1 MSDMG
6 VAPVEV
12 AALRIDSRRRGAP
25 VEVAALRIDS
35 RRRGSNTLSG
45 IFGTMADKMVCGGSY
60 MRLIAF

>member
-1 MSDMG
+1 MVADVSDMVVAPVEVAA

-12 AALRIDSRRRGAP
+12 AALRIDSH
-25 VEVAALRIDS
+25 
-35 RRRGSNTLSG
+35 RRGSNTLSG